1 MDITLK
7 DIQDFSK
14 KYNDNPINKVI
25 ENAITNNGLENTMLD
40 RKIIAENQPVFNIE
54 LPARVNK
61 YDQKNSALCW
71 IYAGIN
77 MIQFD
82 VVQNLNMDVENLTL
96 SPVYISFFDRLEK
109 ASAIYEKIIR
119 LEDASYEY
127 INENRIIVNAPYT
140 LGFFEFFRGLINKYG
155 FVPDSVMPETKESIN
170 NNRANTIYCEKMMG
184 DIVKLIKLKE
194 ENASM
199 EALEKQIKI
208 FLEENYMLLSKMLG
222 EPVQKFTYEYI
233 DKDGNF
239 QRLENITPL
248 EFKERFLK
256 IDLNEFI
263 SIVNMPRHNKEYGK
277 VYKYTGNPSIE
288 EYTFLNLPIN
298 ELKTL
303 AIKQLKDSLPVY
315 VNLYRRQFRDIPSGV
330 LDTRLY
336 DYKNVLGVTPLTKEE
351 GQNTNSIHF
360 HHCMDICGVH
370 IVDDKPVRWKV
381 EDSFGN
387 ALKNKGYSIM
397 NDNFFDKYVFA
408 VIIHKKYLSQEQ
420 LEAWNQQPIEFS
432 IYT

>member
-1 MDITLK
+1 MDKNCPKGTDPIKNTINKKQPKEKKMDITLK

-40 RKIIAENQPVFNIE
+40 EKIIAENQPVFNIE

-82 VVQNLNMDVENLTL
+82 VAQNLNMDVENLTL

-170 NNRANTIYCEKMMG
+170 NNRTNTIYCEKIMG

-222 EPVQKFTYEYI
+222 EPVQKFTYEYT

-263 SIVNMPRHNKEYGK
+263 SIANMPRHNKEYGK
-277 VYKYTGNPSIE
+277 VYRYTGNSSIE

-303 AIKQLKDSLPVY
+303 AITNPSIDMKAIQKTISRLDRSSGISNNIIINSSNSGRTIRNFNVWNRIFRQL
-315 VNLYRRQFRDIPSGV
+315 
-330 LDTRLY
+330 
-336 DYKNVLGVTPLTKEE
+336 
-351 GQNTNSIHF
+351 
-360 HHCMDICGVH
+360 
-370 IVDDKPVRWKV
+370 
-381 EDSFGN
+381 
-387 ALKNKGYSIM
+387 
-397 NDNFFDKYVFA
+397 
-408 VIIHKKYLSQEQ
+408 
-420 LEAWNQQPIEFS
+420 
-432 IYT
+432 

>member
-7 DIQDFSK
+7 DIKDFSK
-14 KYNDNPINKVI
+14 KYNDNPVNKVI
-25 ENAITNNGLENTMLD
+25 ENAITNNGLEDTMLD
-40 RKIIAENQPVFNIE
+40 REIIAENQPVFNIE

-61 YDQKNSALCW
+61 YDQKDSGLCW

-82 VVQNLNMDVENLTL
+82 VAKNLNMDVEDLKL

-109 ASAIYEKIIR
+109 SSAIYEKIIQ
-119 LEDASYEY
+119 LEDTSYEY
-127 INENRIIVNAPYT
+127 INKNEVVVNSPYT
-140 LGFFEFFRGLINKYG
+140 SGFFEFFRALTNKYG

-170 NNRANTIYCEKMMG
+170 DNRTDTIYSEKMMG

-194 ENASM
+194 ANTKIE
-199 EALEKQIKI
+199 ELEKQRKI
-208 FLEENYMLLSKMLG
+208 FLEENYMLLSKILG
-222 EPVQKFTYEYI
+222 EPVQKFTYEYT

-256 IDLNEFI
+256 IDLNEYI
-263 SIVNMPRHNKEYGK
+263 CIANIPRHNKEYGK
-277 VYKYTGNPSIE
+277 VYRYKGNPNIE
-288 EYTFLNLPIN
+288 EHTFLNLPIN
-298 ELKTL
+298 ELKVL
-303 AIKQLKDSLPVY
+303 AIKQLKDSMPVY
-315 VNLYRRQFRDIPSGV
+315 VNLYRRQFQDIPSGV

-336 DYKNVLGVTPLTKEE
+336 DYKKVLGVTPLTKEE
-351 GQNTNSIHF
+351 AQNTNTIFF

-370 IVDDKPVRWKV
+370 IVDDKPIRWKL

-387 ALKNKGYSIM
+387 TLRCKGYSIM
-397 NDNFFDKYVFA
+397 NDNYFDKYVFRGD
-408 VIIHKKYLSQEQ
+408 YS
-420 LEAWNQQPIEFS
+420 
-432 IYT
+432 